1 MPLSGLK
8 FDRAL
13 APGVNPRRPQDFV
26 RSLRE
31 LGIALAFL
39 TIAGP
44 LQSQQPVRH
53 TATPASVIAFTLD
66 FPESNPSHY
75 SIAVDSAG
83 HATYEC
89 QVRIEDNPE
98 AQSYKTEFEMS
109 AGDRDRIFDWAKQ
122 AHYFSGKIDS
132 GKNVAFTGSK
142 TLSYQ
147 DGKLS
152 NTARYNYSTVV
163 PVQRLTA
170 LLQNVAGTLEYGR
183 RLAYYYQFQ
192 KLALDDELKRMQTQA
207 RNSELSE
214 IQSVAPVLREI
225 VEDTSVINMV
235 RSRARELLLMGDTEA
250 AKR

>member
-1 MPLSGLK
+1 MKTRNLSISAAVCCRTAAILLATLPV
-8 FDRAL
+8 AL
-13 APGVNPRRPQDFV
+13 PA
-26 RSLRE
+26 
-31 LGIALAFL
+31 
-39 TIAGP
+39 
-44 LQSQQPVRH
+44 QQPAKQ
-53 TATPASVIAFTLD
+53 TAPPASVITFTLD

-75 SIAVDSAG
+75 SLAVDSAG

-89 QVRIEDNPE
+89 RVKIEDNPE
-98 AQSYKTEFEMS
+98 EQSYKTEFEMS
-109 AGDRDRIFDWAKQ
+109 AGNRDRIFDWAKQ
-122 AHYFSGKIDS
+122 AHYFAGKIDS
-132 GKNVAFTGSK
+132 GKNVAFTGGK

-147 DGKLS
+147 DGQLS

-183 RLAYYYQFQ
+183 RLAYYHQYQ
-192 KLALDDELKRMQTQA
+192 KLALDDELKRMQAQA

-225 VEDTSVINMV
+225 AEDTSVINMV
-235 RSRARELLLMGDTEA
+235 RSRARELLLIGDTEA